1 MIRKGLL
8 PVNLVVFLGGC
19 HFEAG
24 EAVPLSEA
32 GEAVPLSL
40 TLSAFIVVEERVN
53 WVIRKMLE
61 IFSFDLFILALFSL
75 LKRCYLSVKI

>member
-8 PVNLVVFLGGC
+8 PVNLVVIFLGGC

-53 WVIRKMLE
+53 WVKEDARN
-61 IFSFDLFILALFSL
+61 FLF
-75 LKRCYLSVKI
+75 

>member
-24 EAVPLSEA
+24 EAVT
-32 GEAVPLSL
+32 LSL
-40 TLSAFIVVEERVN
+40 TLSAFIVVEERV
-53 WVIRKMLE
+53 WFVLTGLRKMLD
-61 IFSFDLFILALFSL
+61 FSLLTWMGLFILSLFSL
-75 LKRCYLSVKI
+75 LERCYLSGQY